1 MSTHCTQVQNIITCN
16 QFGDAGIS
24 SVQVPASRD
33 VALMRGTFRKE
44 DLLQIIAIMDGN
56 QQQHCNVHNTS
67 DHWN

>member
-1 MSTHCTQVQNIITCN
+1 
-16 QFGDAGIS
+16 
-24 SVQVPASRD
+24 VPASRD